1 MIGQG
6 EEGEM
11 GLVPSR
17 SRWEKKMR
25 ARHRFVR
32 LPGSNV
38 KYVYCCMHRIGESFK
53 NLIFT
58 LRLIKLR
65 YHLKLFRHYIYI
77 WSA

>member
-32 LPGSNV
+32 LHGSNV
-38 KYVYCCMHRIGESFK
+38 KCVYCCMQSMRIRK
-53 NLIFT
+53 T
-58 LRLIKLR
+58 
-65 YHLKLFRHYIYI
+65 
-77 WSA
+77 